1 MKVFRNW
8 SLMVIIGLWKNID
21 KIYYIYFLKA
31 PVCLFVVV
39 ECLEIDDVGD
49 KISSVSVSFEFKL
62 SWVTL
67 SEFSVLADVTSCDED
82 EAEDSSD
89 ESSVVVL

>member
-1 MKVFRNW
+1 M
-8 SLMVIIGLWKNID
+8 
-21 KIYYIYFLKA
+21 
-31 PVCLFVVV
+31 FVVV

-49 KISSVSVSFEFKL
+49 KISSVSVSFEFML

-67 SEFSVLADVTSCDED
+67 SEFSVLVDVTSCDED

>member
-1 MKVFRNW
+1 M
-8 SLMVIIGLWKNID
+8 ICG
-21 KIYYIYFLKA
+21 KILIRKYKIYFLKA
-31 PVCLFVVV
+31 PVCLFVV
-39 ECLEIDDVGD
+39 EGCLEIDDKGD
-49 KISSVSVSFEFKL
+49 NILSVSVSFEVIP

-82 EAEDSSD
+82 DAEDSSD

>member
-1 MKVFRNW
+1 M
-8 SLMVIIGLWKNID
+8 
-21 KIYYIYFLKA
+21 
-31 PVCLFVVV
+31 
-39 ECLEIDDVGD
+39 EIDDKGD
-49 KISSVSVSFEFKL
+49 NISSVSVSFEVMP

-67 SEFSVLADVTSCDED
+67 SEFSVLVDVTSCDED